1 LVFAFAF
8 LLLYD
13 MIPKTAQRDGIE
25 EEKER
30 EIIFQ
35 LSSFGSGRKLGLG
48 YRMDVDIHFY
58 KLS

>member
-1 LVFAFAF
+1 
-8 LLLYD
+8 

>member
-1 LVFAFAF
+1 
-8 LLLYD
+8 

-35 LSSFGSGRKLGLG
+35 SSFGSDRNWG
-48 YRMDVDIHFY
+48 
-58 KLS
+58 